1 MQLLIDAQP
10 QPAHDRA
17 EVCDTLR
24 IPGVH
29 QGTVDAIA
37 DKDESRGI
45 FITLNGISELI
56 SKPRDVEMLRYGPDP
71 IRISCQVLRSKTDS
85 KKYSNVCRL
94 LYGLIFICW

>member
-1 MQLLIDAQP
+1 MRLLIDAQP

-56 SKPRDVEMLRYGPDP
+56 SKPETWKCYATVQSRFVFLVRCLEAKLTQKSTLMFAGCFMD
-71 IRISCQVLRSKTDS
+71 
-85 KKYSNVCRL
+85 
-94 LYGLIFICW
+94 